1 MYICNKEKILTAG
14 SGVRQWILK
23 ARQEATPLIHV
34 RKDDNFAEGGNS
46 RDEETWTDWI
56 DVEEMKL
63 MSN

>member
-1 MYICNKEKILTAG
+1 MAG

>member
-1 MYICNKEKILTAG
+1 MAAG

-34 RKDDNFAEGGNS
+34 RKDDNFAEGANS
-46 RDEETWTDWI
+46 KDEETWTDWI
-56 DVEEMKL
+56 DVEEIKL